1 MFVPLIACVIGP
13 VDGFYTVEDL
23 DLAMAWWTLALPA
36 WPRWVKALTR
46 AGLLERRDRL
56 LKSAK
61 GQATPLI
68 FKSRGRGKVPHMKGK
83 EQSAAIELDM
93 QVALEVY
100 ACCQVGRG
108 LPITTCGC
116 VTDSPEPCAGR

>member
-1 MFVPLIACVIGP
+1 VCRDWPPTKKGRVPGTQSNVFVPLVACVIGP
-13 VDGFYTVEDL
+13 VEDFYTAAEL
-23 DLAMAWWTLALPA
+23 ETAMAWWTLALPA
-36 WPRWVKALTR
+36 WPRWVESLRR
-46 AGLLERRDRL
+46 AGLHERREML

-68 FKSRGRGKVPHMKGK
+68 FRARGHGKVPHIKGK

-100 ACCQVGRG
+100 ACCQV
-108 LPITTCGC
+108 
-116 VTDSPEPCAGR
+116 